1 MLDRALVGPEL
12 AATFL
17 CIVIRLGYAHIALQ
31 NLVELLAD
39 LDVVEPT
46 TGDRFLI
53 VRVKLLANN
62 FESMSDFSCLLDV
75 IDNIVLRQGIVF

>member
-31 NLVELLAD
+31 DLVKLLAD
-39 LDVVEPT
+39 LEVVEPA
-46 TGDRFLI
+46 TGDRFAI
-53 VRVKLLANN
+53 VCAKLLAND

-75 IDNIVLRQGIVF
+75 IDDIVLR